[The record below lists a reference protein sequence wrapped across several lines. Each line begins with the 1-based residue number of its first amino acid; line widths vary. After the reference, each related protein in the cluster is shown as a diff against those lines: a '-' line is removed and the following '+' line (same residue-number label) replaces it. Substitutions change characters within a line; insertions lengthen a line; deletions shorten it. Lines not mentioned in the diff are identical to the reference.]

1 MKTEME
7 SKWALKKTDAT
18 VLVAKSEPFTC
29 EVLGSLLKTEG
40 FDVVGRASKLDDL
53 ISKIQTKKPA
63 CVITEVGLI
72 GDAAKLMS
80 ALSEL
85 KKVPKVV
92 MYVNSHDTRDIS
104 KVLEAKFSA
113 YLHAEDQLEELY
125 HCLQSTRKNDTYYSA
140 CFKDLIH
147 ELGIKEADTE
157 TLNVIKSLTKRERE
171 VLYYLTKG
179 MTGHEVAAHL
189 NMSYRTLATHKQNIT
204 QKFSL
209 DSGRNLLRQ
218 GLQIRSF
225 LTDPQAARQ

>member
-1 MKTEME
+1 MKKEME
-7 SKWALKKTDAT
+7 SKWSLRKTDAT

-29 EVLGSLLKTEG
+29 EVLGSLLKSEG
-40 FDVVGRASKLDDL
+40 FDVVGRASQLDDL

-72 GDAAKLMS
+72 GDASRLIS
-80 ALSEL
+80 ALGEL

-92 MYVNSHDTRDIS
+92 LYVNTHDTQDIS

-125 HCLQSTRKNDTYYSA
+125 RCLQSTSRDTTYFSS
-140 CFKDLIH
+140 CFRELIR
-147 ELGIKEADTE
+147 ELGINEADSE
-157 TLNVIKSLTKRERE
+157 TLAIIKSLTKRERQ

-179 MTGHEVAAHL
+179 LTGHEVAEQL
-189 NMSYRTLATHKQNIT
+189 NMSYRTLANHKQNIT

-209 DSGRNLLRQ
+209 DSGRQLLRH
-218 GLQIRSF
+218 GLRIRSF
-225 LTDPQAARQ
+225 LGDPRA

>member
-1 MKTEME
+1 MKKEME
-7 SKWALKKTDAT
+7 SKWSLRKTDAT

-29 EVLGSLLKTEG
+29 EVLGSLLKSEG
-40 FDVVGRASKLDDL
+40 FDVVGRASQLDDL

-72 GDAAKLMS
+72 GDASQLMS
-80 ALSEL
+80 ALGEL

-92 MYVNSHDTRDIS
+92 LYVNTHDTQDIS

-125 HCLQSTRKNDTYYSA
+125 RCLQSTSKDTTYFSS
-140 CFKDLIH
+140 CFRELIR
-147 ELGIKEADTE
+147 ELGINEADSE
-157 TLNVIKSLTKRERE
+157 TLAIIKSLTKRERQ

-179 MTGHEVAAHL
+179 LTGHEVAEQL
-189 NMSYRTLATHKQNIT
+189 NMSYRTLANHKQNIT

-209 DSGRNLLRQ
+209 DSGRQLLRH
-218 GLQIRSF
+218 GLRIRSF
-225 LTDPQAARQ
+225 LGDPRA

>member
-1 MKTEME
+1 MKKELE
-7 SKWALKKTDAT
+7 SKWSLKKTDAT

-72 GDAAKLMS
+72 GDATKLMD
-80 ALSEL
+80 ALKEM

-92 MYVNSHDTRDIS
+92 VYVNTQDTSDIS

-125 HCLQSTRKNDTYYSA
+125 HCLQFTSPDSTYYSS
-140 CFKDLIH
+140 CFKDLIR
-147 ELGIKEADTE
+147 ELGINEADSE
-157 TLNVIKSLTKRERE
+157 TLRIIQSLTKRERQ
-171 VLYYLTKG
+171 VLYLLTKG
-179 MTGHEVAAHL
+179 LTGHEVAAQL
-189 NMSYRTLATHKQNIT
+189 NMSYRTLANHKQNIT

-209 DSGRNLLRQ
+209 ESGRQLLRH
-218 GLQIRSF
+218 GLQIRGLLADSR
-225 LTDPQAARQ
+225 L

>member
-1 MKTEME
+1 MKKEIE
-7 SKWALKKTDAT
+7 SKWSLKKTDGT

-53 ISKIQTKKPA
+53 ISKIQTKKPS

-72 GDAAKLMS
+72 GDATKLMS

-92 MYVNSHDTRDIS
+92 LYVNTQDTQDIS

-125 HCLQSTRKNDTYYSA
+125 HCLQSTGQNSTYYSS
-140 CFKDLIH
+140 CFKDLIR
-147 ELGIKEADTE
+147 ELNINEADSE
-157 TLNVIKSLTKRERE
+157 TLRIIESLTKRERQ
-171 VLYYLTKG
+171 VLYYMTKG
-179 MTGHEVAAHL
+179 LTGQEIAAQL
-189 NMSYRTLATHKQNIT
+189 NMSYRTLANHKQNIT

-209 DSGRNLLRQ
+209 ESGRQLLRH
-218 GLQIRSF
+218 GLQIRGLLAGSQ
-225 LTDPQAARQ
+225 PKR

>member
-1 MKTEME
+1 MEKEMN
-7 SKWALKKTDAT
+7 SKWALKQTDAT

-63 CVITEVGLI
+63 CVITEVGVI
-72 GDAAKLMS
+72 GDGSLLMN
-80 ALSEL
+80 ALGQM

-92 MYVNSHDTRDIS
+92 LYVNSHDTRDIS

-125 HCLQSTRKNDTYYSA
+125 HCLHSTKKDDTYYSS

-147 ELGIKEADTE
+147 ELGITEADSE
-157 TLNVIKSLTKRERE
+157 TLRIIKSLTKRERQ
-171 VLYYLTKG
+171 VLQLLTKG
-179 MTGHEVAAHL
+179 LTGHQVADQL

-204 QKFSL
+204 QKFAL
-209 DSGRNLLRQ
+209 ESGRHILRQ
-218 GLQIRSF
+218 GLQIKGF
-225 LTDPQAARQ
+225 LTNQQAGAM

>member
-7 SKWALKKTDAT
+7 SKWALKKMDAT

-72 GDAAKLMS
+72 GDATRLMS

-104 KVLEAKFSA
+104 KVLEAQFSA

-125 HCLQSTRKNDTYYSA
+125 HCLQSTNKNDTYYSA

-157 TLNVIKSLTKRERE
+157 TLSVIKSLTKRERE

-225 LTDPQAARQ
+225 LTDPQAAQR